1 MILNFF
7 IKSAWAQSGIGAIGA
22 VPTVGVLYCLFL
34 KILNWF
40 FAFSIV
46 VAIIYTISIGISM
59 MTAGGNVDTKKTALN
74 KLYFTAVG
82 VMVIFASRIIVEQI
96 IPKFLGIGELDI
108 ESGGLAS
115 GLLDLIL
122 GLFGTSFC
130 DILNEISL

>member
-1 MILNFF
+1 
-7 IKSAWAQSGIGAIGA
+7 
-22 VPTVGVLYCLFL
+22 
-34 KILNWF
+34 
-40 FAFSIV
+40 
-46 VAIIYTISIGISM
+46 M